1 MSTFLKTIQKDGKG
15 GPFHSFNKDYRLVD
29 KTTKVVIVGTIT
41 SPQGRGINK
50 DFYYMSPY
58 NPMYRIIDAYF
69 KSIGKPS
76 NFVNNKKAGNITAI
90 IDELNAKGIAFID
103 VIESCANPKSSSLDN
118 DLEDIKLDYES
129 FKGIDENVVMIANSK
144 NAYEALLRI
153 KEKNGFNNVVKYVY
167 GFRFYKQEDW
177 NKAFDEIYKK

>member
-15 GPFHSFNKDYRLVD
+15 GPFHSFNKDYHLVNN
-29 KTTKVVIVGTIT
+29 TTKVIIVGTIT

-69 KSIGKPS
+69 KSINKPS
-76 NFVNNKKAGNITAI
+76 NFVINKKAGNIKAI
-90 IDELNAKGIAFID
+90 INELNEKGIAFLD
-103 VIESCANPKSSSLDN
+103 VIESCANPKNSSLDN
-118 DLEDIKLDYES
+118 DLEDIKLDYEA
-129 FKGIDENVVMIANSK
+129 FIGINENIIMIANSK
-144 NAYEALLRI
+144 NAYQALLKI
-153 KEKNGFNNVVKYVY
+153 KEKNGFKNVVKYVY

-177 NKAFDEIYKK
+177 NKAFKEINL